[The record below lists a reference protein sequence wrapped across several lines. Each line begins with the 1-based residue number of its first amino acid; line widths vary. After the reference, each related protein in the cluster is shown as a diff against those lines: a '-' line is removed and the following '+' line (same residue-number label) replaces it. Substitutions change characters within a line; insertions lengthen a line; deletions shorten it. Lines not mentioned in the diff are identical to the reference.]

1 MENVRECDIKKPTP
15 GPWKRYDGYG
25 ADFRKPV
32 IVDSIPD
39 QDGKCMANCICYVA
53 TTNPDFDAN
62 ARLIA
67 LAPDLLGAVIE
78 LSETVV
84 MLDGPIS
91 MRIQMLIEQAGGAV
105 KQ

>member
-78 LSETVV
+78 LSEVV
-84 MLDGPIS
+84 TMLGGPIS
-91 MRIQMLIEQAGGAV
+91 MRIEMLIEQARGAM

>member
-91 MRIQMLIEQAGGAV
+91 MRIQMLIEQARGAV